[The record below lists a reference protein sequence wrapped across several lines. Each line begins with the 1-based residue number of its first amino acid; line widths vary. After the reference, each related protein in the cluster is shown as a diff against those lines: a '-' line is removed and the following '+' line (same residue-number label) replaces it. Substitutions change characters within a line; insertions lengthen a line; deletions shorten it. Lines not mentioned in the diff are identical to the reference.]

1 MSKPF
6 FGPNLDHQMI
16 AALIKSVLKR
26 LINCAVS
33 AGMRSRK
40 DGNLW
45 RHIEFGLRTDDG
57 FCVFFFWFGLE
68 LGSGQLSGHQSDN
81 LSDFFREWLI

>member
-1 MSKPF
+1 MNKPF

-45 RHIEFGLRTDDG
+45 RHIELGLRTDDG
-57 FCVFFFWFGLE
+57 FWVFFLFGLE
-68 LGSGQLSGHQSDN
+68 LGSAQLSGHQSDN

>member
-1 MSKPF
+1 MNKPF
-6 FGPNLDHQMI
+6 FFGPGLDHQMI
-16 AALIKSVLKR
+16 VALIKSVLKR

-33 AGMRSRK
+33 AGMRSPK

-45 RHIEFGLRTDDG
+45 RHMDLGLRTDD
-57 FCVFFFWFGLE
+57 VFFFWDLGL
-68 LGSGQLSGHQSDN
+68 GQLSGHQSDN

>member
-1 MSKPF
+1 MNKPF

-57 FCVFFFWFGLE
+57 FWVFFFGLAWNWG
-68 LGSGQLSGHQSDN
+68 LLSCQD
-81 LSDFFREWLI
+81 IKVTI